1 MDTIQWNLMRVFRL
15 KMWQYISC
23 ILFFATASA
32 NVELGDIYPSTVNVA
47 VGKPLNLT
55 CSVNWSVAATLNTP
69 YLEGDINYLSFHKN
83 QTEIPRKY
91 ITKLNSSAIEL
102 YIPEMNEPFKEK
114 YVCFLKNKKKW
125 KGNDFGISYA
135 EVHVGYAPQEVR
147 NFRCISYNWEKLNCT
162 FDKDVNYIFT
172 NYQITAH
179 PDLTIRGLDP
189 QDIYP
194 QNNYTSFTFNV
205 DKYIPA
211 YEYYVFDINIS
222 NSLGNLTQ
230 TFRLSTFDCIKPDP
244 PLEMNV
250 VVRDATRVTIT
261 WKLFHILKVFTR
273 GFIHEGEIFRSP
285 DPNGKS
291 LDMSKLRNTSLTDYS
306 LTIDGLYAH
315 TWYDIRIRVRVPNAD
330 REELWSNYTD
340 FQFQT
345 RPKIPDRPPRVDI
358 GSFYVNSHND
368 IVLYWEQLPLEE
380 QNGNNSHYVVSE
392 VRNEHNA
399 TIDCSPSEISLI
411 KAKFQNVPPGDLTF
425 TIKSANSQGQSKEGS
440 EIHVPARGKRF
451 PPPQDLKKYSIDSK
465 YKLKWAPPAT
475 RQDELVSYTV
485 FWCESKTN
493 YPSECDGPMSFRTVS
508 SSQHEYELNNTKGF
522 NIALSANSRDSS
534 SGLIWSMCT
543 ASKSDEIGKL
553 NPVWVSK
560 MDATYME
567 IQWRLEC
574 MDTPIVVGYTL
585 TYCPIT
591 APKNLTCKPGTEIV
605 KNITGTTQYNITGL
619 TPYTTYKTTIA
630 MFSKTRTG
638 VPSDPLVN
646 TTLEAAPTP
655 PRNIILRKVTNT
667 SVTIT
672 WDPPERMNGFLK
684 NYIVWCNSSNF
695 QVFDGI
701 KENKTLEYKIEKL
714 QTYSYY
720 DIVVVACTISCSN
733 KSETINVRTEMGV
746 PDQVTTIAKVRYDD
760 YTLFSWDPPRHVG
773 GHLDYYEVSVKVTE
787 TGNRTINRTILH
799 NGTKCWINRVCEKNW
814 VEIELLLSAVN
825 IKESPHERRIAGS
838 AEREVLNASDGPR
851 ALSFHNDDLPSAIR
865 SYPSCYYESYE
876 HYQLL
881 KWRNADEH
889 SVILKSTSI
898 PLFNNNCGL
907 STSSPLLY
915 IFIIFIGLI
924 GMVTAVLFLYKK
936 CKTMSDIKVV
946 LPDALND
953 INKDSKCPKEMIDGG
968 VLRNVQIHRGEMRV
982 QQDEQERSLLR
993 NHMESSSSST
1003 TSSTANVDNQSQ
1015 CESHDGPP
1023 EEMMDSIEHQEDEQT
1038 SIESHD
1044 IPTQDVTFDVLQP
1057 EKLEDIQPQ
1066 IEPQTHQ
1073 VALCPG
1079 VNQYVHFARP
1089 SQGYTQLAALKVPI
1103 KTPMATETDETGIS
1117 GYVTRKQ
1124 LADFGQRM

>member
-1 MDTIQWNLMRVFRL
+1 M
-15 KMWQYISC
+15 K
-23 ILFFATASA
+23 
-32 NVELGDIYPSTVNVA
+32 
-47 VGKPLNLT
+47 
-55 CSVNWSVAATLNTP
+55 
-69 YLEGDINYLSFHKN
+69 
-83 QTEIPRKY
+83 
-91 ITKLNSSAIEL
+91 
-102 YIPEMNEPFKEK
+102 EPTFVK
-114 YVCFLKNKKKW
+114 YVCVLLNKHKKS
-125 KGNDFGISYA
+125 KKDNDIGVSYSD
-135 EVHVGYAPQEVR
+135 VHVGYAPKKVR
-147 NFRCISYNWEKLNCT
+147 NFRCISYNWETLNCT

-172 NYQITAH
+172 NYQVTIG
-179 PDLTIRGLDP
+179 PVLTTRRHQLEINPND
-189 QDIYP
+189 
-194 QNNYTSFTFNV
+194 NNTSFTFQMPEYTAV
-205 DKYIPA
+205 
-211 YEYYVFDINIS
+211 YEIYSFDFDISNIIGHVS
-222 NSLGNLTQ
+222 QSIYVN
-230 TFRLSTFDCIKPDP
+230 TFECIKPDP
-244 PLEMNV
+244 PLSMNV
-250 VVRDATRVTIT
+250 TLREPKRVTIT
-261 WKLFHILKVFTR
+261 WKLHYHMKAFER
-273 GFIHEGEIFRSP
+273 GFIHEGEIFQSP
-285 DPNGKS
+285 NSHGQS
-291 LDMSKLRNTSLTDYS
+291 LDMSKLKNTTRVDYS

-345 RPKIPDRPPRVDI
+345 HPKIPDRPPRVDI
-358 GSFYVNSHND
+358 GSFYVNDHND

-392 VRNEHNA
+392 VRNAHNMVIERRP
-399 TIDCSPSEISLI
+399 TEINNI
-411 KAKFQNVPPGDLTF
+411 MAKFVNMPSGNLTF
-425 TIKSANSQGQSKEGS
+425 TIHSANSQGQSIGGS
-440 EIHVPARGKRF
+440 TIHVPARNKRF
-451 PPPQDLKKYSIDSK
+451 PPPTQLKKYSIDSK
-465 YKLKWAPPAT
+465 YKLTWAPPT
-475 RQDELVSYTV
+475 RRQNELVSYTV

-493 YPSECDGPMSFRTVS
+493 YPSECDGPMSFTTVDS
-508 SSQHEYELNNTKGF
+508 TQHEYELNNTKGF
-522 NIALSANSRDSS
+522 NIALSANSWDSS

-591 APKNLTCKPGTEIV
+591 APKNLTCKPGMEVV

-655 PRNIILRKVTNT
+655 PRDIRITHVSNT

-672 WDPPERMNGFLK
+672 WKAPERINGFLK
-684 NYIVWCNSSNF
+684 NYIVWCNSSSF

-701 KENKTLEYKIEKL
+701 KENTTLQYKIEKL

-720 DIVVVACTISCSN
+720 EIVVVACTISCSN
-733 KSETINVRTEMGV
+733 KSETLTVRTEMGV
-746 PDQVTTIAKVRYDD
+746 PDQVTSMLKVRHGD
-760 YTLFSWDPPRHVG
+760 YTLFSWDRPRHVG
-773 GHLDYYEVSVKVTE
+773 GNLDYYEVFVKITE
-787 TGNRTINRTILH
+787 TGNITVNRTILL
-799 NGTKCWINRVCEKNW
+799 NGTQCWINRACDKNW
-814 VEIELLLSAVN
+814 AEIELLLSAVN
-825 IKESPHERRIAGS
+825 VVRSPHERLEEGS
-838 AEREVLNASDGPR
+838 GERDVLNISDGPR
-851 ALSFHNDDLPSAIR
+851 ALTFHNDDLPAEIR
-865 SYPSCYYESYE
+865 MYPSCTRESFE
-876 HYQLL
+876 HYQLV
-881 KWRNADEH
+881 KWKKSDEH
-889 SVILKSTSI
+889 STFLKSSSI

-907 STSSPLLY
+907 SSSSPLLY
-915 IFIIFIGLI
+915 IFIIFVGLI

-953 INKDSKCPKEMIDGG
+953 INKDSKCPKMGEMIDGG

-1023 EEMMDSIEHQEDEQT
+1023 EEMMDSMEEHQHHQPEEDEDKH
-1038 SIESHD
+1038 SVESQPED
-1044 IPTQDVTFDVLQP
+1044 PAQEISFDVLQP
-1057 EKLEDIQPQ
+1057 EKLDEIMIRPQ
-1066 IEPQTHQ
+1066 IEPQQTHQ

-1079 VNQYVHFARP
+1079 VNQYVHFAKP
-1089 SQGYTQLAALKVPI
+1089 SQGYTQLASLKVPI
-1103 KTPMATETDETGIS
+1103 KTPMAAETDETGIS